1 MVLGCF
7 KDNTVFAL
15 TLMVTGLAQTVEK
28 SDSTIN
34 CRKKNPSGF
43 NPCSYY
49 NETINLL
56 VEFDYL
62 MANY

>member
-15 TLMVTGLAQTVEK
+15 TLMVTSLAQIVEK

-34 CRKKNPSGF
+34 CREKKPPGF
-43 NPCSYY
+43 NPCSYC

-56 VEFDYL
+56 DEFDYL
-62 MANY
+62 RANY